1 LRPDEQGILLGM
13 TNPDEPVDTSDRH
26 QLEFDWGYY
35 EHLRPQW
42 EALVPALRGLEV
54 GRAWAAAVDRT
65 PDHKPIIDE
74 PRPGFFVLAA
84 GSHGMMQGPAL
95 GEQLARMIDGGPATA
110 APLEEVRLAR
120 FQEEINKDI
129 ISMPTADE

>member
-1 LRPDEQGILLGM
+1 M
-13 TNPDEPVDTSDRH
+13 SNPDEPIDTSDRH
-26 QLEFDWGYY
+26 QLEFDRGYY
-35 EHLRPQW
+35 ERLRPQW

-95 GEQLARMIDGGPATA
+95 GEQLARMIDGGPPIA
-110 APLEEVRLAR
+110 APLEEVRLAPLEGVRLAR
-120 FQEEINKDI
+120 FQEEIKRDI
-129 ISMPTADE
+129 VSMPTADE